1 MQASAPAFDRDFPL
15 LPGKADRVSDRVTRV
30 LAPNP
35 SAYTFTG
42 TVSYIVGAQD
52 VAVIDPGPADE
63 AHLNALMQA
72 LQGRR
77 VKHILVTHSHRDH
90 YPLADRLQ
98 QLTNAPICGFG
109 ADAHFTPDRN
119 IADGETLSGPDYTL
133 TALHTPGHMWNH
145 LCFRLAEEN
154 ALFSGD
160 HVMTWSTSIIA
171 PPEGDMAHFMASL
184 RKVMALKPAVLY
196 PGHGPQKPAP
206 QGFLRALLTHRRMR
220 EAAIL
225 GQVQAGLSELEAITR
240 AVYPALA
247 PELFPGAC
255 LSARAHLEHLAAKG
269 QIALQTAA
277 SGAALYLPRAIA

>member
-1 MQASAPAFDRDFPL
+1 MQATALAFDRDFPL
-15 LPGKADRVSDRVTRV
+15 PAGEADAVSARVTRV

-63 AHLNALMQA
+63 AHLDALMQA

-90 YPLADRLQ
+90 YPLATRLKE
-98 QLTNAPICGFG
+98 LTAAPVCGFG
-109 ADAHFTPDRN
+109 ADAHFTPDWN
-119 IADGETLSGPDYTL
+119 IADGQILSGPDYTL

-160 HVMTWSTSIIA
+160 HVMTWSTSIVA

-196 PGHGPQKPAP
+196 PGHGPQKHAP

-225 GQVQAGLSELEAITR
+225 GQVQAGLSELETITR
-240 AVYPALA
+240 AVYPGLDPA
-247 PELFPGAC
+247 LFPGAC
-255 LSARAHLEHLAAKG
+255 LSAQAHLEHLAAKG
-269 QIALQTAA
+269 KIALKTATC
-277 SGAALYLPRAIA
+277 GAALYLPRAIA

>member
-1 MQASAPAFDRDFPL
+1 MQASAPAFDRDFQL
-15 LPGKADRVSDRVTRV
+15 IAGMADRVSERVTRV

-52 VAVIDPGPADE
+52 VTVIDPGPADE
-63 AHLNALMQA
+63 THLEALMAA
-72 LQGRR
+72 LDGRR
-77 VKHILVTHSHRDH
+77 VAHILVTHSHRDH
-90 YPLADRLQ
+90 YPLATRLKE
-98 QLTNAPICGFG
+98 LTGAPVCGFG
-109 ADAHFTPDRN
+109 ADAHFTPDRL
-119 IADGETLSGPDYTL
+119 IADGQILSGPDYTL
-133 TALHTPGHMWNH
+133 TGLHTPGHMWNH
-145 LCFRLAEEN
+145 LCLRLAEEN

-160 HVMTWSTSIIA
+160 HVMTWSTSIVA

-196 PGHGPQKPAP
+196 PGHGPQKYAP
-206 QGFLRALLTHRRMR
+206 QGFLRALLTHRRLR

-225 GQVQAGLSELEAITR
+225 GQVQAGLSELQAITR
-240 AVYPALA
+240 AVYAGLA

-255 LSARAHLEHLAAKG
+255 LSAQAHLEHLAAKG
-269 QIALQTAA
+269 QIILKTAA

>member
-15 LPGKADRVSDRVTRV
+15 MPGEVDRVSDRVTRV

-42 TVSYIVGAQD
+42 TVSYIVGSQD
-52 VAVIDPGPADE
+52 VTVIDPGPADE
-63 AHLNALMQA
+63 AHLDALMTA
-72 LQGRR
+72 LDGRR
-77 VKHILVTHSHRDH
+77 VAHILITQSHLDH
-90 YPLADRLQ
+90 YPLATRLKE
-98 QLTNAPICGFG
+98 LTSAPVCGFG

-119 IADGETLSGPDYTL
+119 LTDGEILSGPDYTL

-145 LCFRLAEEN
+145 LCFRLMEEN

-171 PPEGDMAHFMASL
+171 PPEGDMAQFMASL

-225 GQVQAGLSELEAITR
+225 GQVQGGLSELEAITR

-255 LSARAHLEHLAAKG
+255 LSAKAHLEHLAAKG
-269 QIALQTAA
+269 QIALKTAA

>member
-15 LPGKADRVSDRVTRV
+15 MPGVADRVSDRVTRV
-30 LAPNP
+30 LASNP

-63 AHLNALMQA
+63 AHLDALMTA
-72 LQGRR
+72 LDGRR

-90 YPLADRLQ
+90 YPLSLRLKS
-98 QLTNAPICGFG
+98 LTGAPVSGFG
-109 ADAHFTPDRN
+109 ADRHFSPDRDL
-119 IADGETLSGPDYTL
+119 ADGQILSGPDYTL

-154 ALFSGD
+154 AVFSGD
-160 HVMTWSTSIIA
+160 HVMTWSTSIVA

-184 RKVMALKPAVLY
+184 RKVMALKPAMLY
-196 PGHGPQKPAP
+196 PGHGPQKHAP
-206 QGFLRALLTHRRMR
+206 QGFMRALLTHRRMR

-225 GQVQAGLSELEAITR
+225 GQVQAGLSELEAITQ
-240 AVYPALA
+240 AVYPGLA

-269 QIALQTAA
+269 QITLKTAA
-277 SGAALYLPRAIA
+277 SGTALYLPRAIA